1 MASVPGTPP
10 VVPDGRPSGP
20 APSEGAAPVRR
31 SFFRRRVLPCLLV
44 LVLLPLLAGI
54 GAVFW
59 LRTPGGQDWL
69 RQEADALLAPPL
81 AGQGLSLELIR
92 LEGALPLEVE
102 CALRLRDADGLWLDV
117 PRARVDVGLSAFPPR
132 IALDLR
138 LERPSLY
145 RLPQLSPSPDEP
157 SPPLAEMLA
166 GVETGL
172 RRALETIISL
182 PGWLP
187 SLDVREVMLDGLWL
201 GSAVL
206 DGSSPD
212 PRVGPS
218 GQAAQD
224 AVVPAGTGS
233 EPADG
238 QRPPAPAAAAPAPAQ
253 GAMTSGATPVPPLS
267 VAVAA
272 VESGLRVGEGLEVSL
287 CLTAEADF
295 SLSGTTARAGLQA
308 SWQMASVSAAAA
320 PATGGT
326 PPAAAPVP
334 GSGVTATGAPPA
346 QETGTAPAQE
356 KSTGTASPLTEAAGR
371 WLPGPLALLLT
382 PGQASSLRVELAL
395 RPGERP
401 VLALETLQADAGAV
415 QLRGKGAL
423 ELTTAA
429 DVLASPLALDC
440 SIALSSAADAAA
452 LLPQARAL
460 LAPLGDA
467 LRLDI
472 GVKGSP
478 AAPEPR
484 LELACATLDTGG
496 HVINDLSLLAGGE
509 PLPWPQLAAK
519 GRVELPLSLQVRT
532 GKDHISAKL
541 RLLAGYDGTAWLL
554 GLPQLELHGAGARLD
569 GTLLALLP
577 DAPRETPVAPSA
589 PAGTQAS
596 ASEKAGTPPAPA
608 VAAGQPAAAPPATS
622 AASGASAAEAASA
635 PAIVGSDF
643 VPARL
648 LAQLFPDPGTR
659 PRLQASLYGEIEDWA
674 ALGRVLDY
682 WSPGLR
688 LEKKDDRPVRLM
700 LRAGGLPCAPD
711 SPEELPPA
719 AVAGLADPAFLNSKD
734 WRQWL
739 SLDADVGFLRL
750 HDREGEHLLL
760 RELRQHLRI
769 DDIFGQGKLEQRLDV
784 RQLHVAGLQLEH
796 VLVGLNGGLATPLEA
811 ELACAGD
818 IRAKVRL
825 RWQGDRLDIPVCELD
840 LKQGVGLRLQAGTAL
855 VLDEDGLSLRGL
867 DARIAP
873 SGRIRATATLK
884 PAVMDVRLT
893 LDSMDLAPWRA
904 VVPGLPSAALAFQ
917 GRLHGSPAAPAGTF
931 RLDVR
936 RLEVPQ
942 SSLPQL
948 DLALTGKLGGSNGRG
963 NLDTRLELP
972 PSTRQAL
979 GAEQAGLE
987 VRLPLHFSANGL
999 PLPDMTAPF
1008 SGRLDWQGYL
1018 APLWRLVPVADR
1030 RVTGRLDMH
1039 LALAGS
1045 LAEPTA
1051 KGRLEVTG
1059 GRYEDLALGILL
1071 TDIKASVTA
1080 GSGKGLKL
1088 EPVHVEASVS
1098 DGRGGLVTAAGSLH
1112 PEGGRLDLDAAMKRL
1127 RPLRRADIQATL
1139 SGTASVKGTLMAPQ
1153 VAADI
1158 TIDEARVNLNRL
1170 AGSSVTTLPVE
1181 GTSEAP
1187 EPVTEKKEGRG
1198 SLDVSVRAPGHI
1210 AVNGHGLES
1219 EWQAGLRVR
1228 GALNDPLVIGSV
1240 RSVRGQF
1247 DLLSKIFTLRP
1258 STISFNGGAVSNPLL
1273 DVTLRYEVPEITADV
1288 RVSGSVRRM
1297 KLELG
1302 STPSL
1307 PQEEIISRVMFGRGS
1322 SELGRFESLRLAA
1335 AVARLAGFGSGGLG
1349 VLDLGRA
1356 VLGVD
1361 VLRVNS
1367 ATDKE
1372 SGDEESSLE
1381 VGKFIGEKIY
1391 LGVEQGLEPDSTA
1404 VIMELELT
1412 PHSKAGIR
1420 TEQDN
1425 TSAGIQWKMNY

>member
-1 MASVPGTPP
+1 M
-10 VVPDGRPSGP
+10 
-20 APSEGAAPVRR
+20 RR
-31 SFFRRRVLPCLLV
+31 SFFRRRVLPCLL
-44 LVLLPLLAGI
+44 LFVLLTSLAGA
-54 GAVFW
+54 GAVYW

-69 RQEADALLAPPL
+69 RQEVDALLTPPL
-81 AGQGLSLELIR
+81 AEQGLSLELLR
-92 LEGALPLEVE
+92 LEGALPLEME
-102 CALRLRDADGLWLDV
+102 CALRLRDAGGLWLDV
-117 PRARVDVGLSAFPPR
+117 PQARVDVGLAVFPPG
-132 IALDLR
+132 ISLDLR

-145 RLPQLSPSPDEP
+145 RLPQLPPSPDEP
-157 SPPLAEMLA
+157 SLPLAETLA
-166 GVETGL
+166 EVETGL
-172 RRALETIISL
+172 RSALNITASL

-187 SLDVREVMLDGLWL
+187 SLHVREVALDGLWL
-201 GSAVL
+201 GAAVL
-206 DGSSPD
+206 DGSSSAPMGD
-212 PRVGPS
+212 AS
-218 GQAAQD
+218 GQLAQD
-224 AVVPAGTGS
+224 AAASPEAGGVS
-233 EPADG
+233 ADT
-238 QRPPAPAAAAPAPAQ
+238 QTPPAPAAASAPAQ
-253 GAMTSGATPVPPLS
+253 ETTTPGASPALPLS
-267 VAVAA
+267 VAMAA
-272 VESGLRVGEGLEVSL
+272 VESVLRVGEGLEVSL
-287 CLTAEADF
+287 YLTAEADF
-295 SLSGTTARAGLQA
+295 SLSGTTAQAGLQA
-308 SWQMASVSAAAA
+308 SWQLASASAAAVPAGGTPSAAA
-320 PATGGT
+320 PA
-326 PPAAAPVP
+326 P
-334 GSGVTATGAPPA
+334 GSGVTAIGATPA
-346 QETGTAPAQE
+346 TSPEHKAEPAPAPE
-356 KSTGTASPLTEAAGR
+356 KNTDTASLLTEAAGQ
-371 WLPGPLALLLT
+371 WLPAPLALLLT

-415 QLRGKGAL
+415 QLRGQGTL

-440 SIALSSAADAAA
+440 SLAVSSAADAAA

-478 AAPEPR
+478 GAPEPR
-484 LELACATLDTGG
+484 LELACATLDLGG
-496 HVINDLSLLAGGE
+496 HAINDLSLLAGGE

-532 GKDHISAKL
+532 GKDHISTKL
-541 RLLAGYDGTAWLL
+541 RLRAGHDGTAWLL

-577 DAPRETPVAPSA
+577 DVPQEASVVPPAPQQAQA
-589 PAGTQAS
+589 PAPAS
-596 ASEKAGTPPAPA
+596 GEVGTPPAPVDMA
-608 VAAGQPAAAPPATS
+608 GEPAATSPAAPVPGSAADAAAAPVPP
-622 AASGASAAEAASA
+622 A

-659 PRLQASLYGEIEDWA
+659 PRLWASLYGEIEDWA

-711 SPEELPPA
+711 SPEELPLA

-734 WRQWL
+734 WQQWV

-750 HDREGEHLLL
+750 YDRGGERLLL
-760 RELRQHLRI
+760 RELHQHLRI
-769 DDIFGQGKLEQRLDV
+769 DDIFGRGKLEQRLDV
-784 RQLHVAGLQLEH
+784 RQFHAAGLRLER
-796 VLVGLNGGLATPLEA
+796 VLVGLNGELATPLEA

-825 RWQGDRLDIPVCELD
+825 RWQGDRLDISVCDLH

-855 VLDEDGLSLRGL
+855 VLDKDGLSLRGL

-873 SGRIRATATLK
+873 AGRIRATASLK
-884 PAVMDVRLT
+884 PAAMDVRLT

-917 GRLHGSPAAPAGTF
+917 SRLHGSPAAPAGTF

-942 SSLPQL
+942 SSLPPL
-948 DLALTGKLGGSNGRG
+948 DLALTGKLGGSNGKGR
-963 NLDTRLELP
+963 LDTRLELP

-979 GAEQAGLE
+979 GAAQAGLE

-999 PLPDMTAPF
+999 PLPDMTAPL
-1008 SGRLDWQGYL
+1008 SGRLDWQGDL

-1045 LAEPTA
+1045 LAVPTA
-1051 KGRLEVTG
+1051 KGRLEVAG

-1088 EPVHVEASVS
+1088 EPVHVEASMS

-1153 VAADI
+1153 VTADI
-1158 TIDEARVNLNRL
+1158 TIDEAVVNLNRL
-1170 AGSSVTTLPVE
+1170 TGSSVTTLPVE

-1297 KLELG
+1297 KLELS

-1361 VLRVNS
+1361 VLRINS

-1425 TSAGIQWKMNY
+1425 TSAGVQWKMNY